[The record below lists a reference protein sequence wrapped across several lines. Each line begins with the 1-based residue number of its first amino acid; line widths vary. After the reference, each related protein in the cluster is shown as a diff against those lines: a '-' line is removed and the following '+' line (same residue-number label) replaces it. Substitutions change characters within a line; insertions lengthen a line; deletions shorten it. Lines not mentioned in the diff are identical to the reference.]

1 VRLNDPE
8 VVRAEYAEE
17 SRLEERI
24 AVWQDLTGPNP
35 RELAL
40 EAVAEGRPGRVL
52 EVGCGQGWASE
63 WIKEELGAEVVA
75 VDQSERMVELTRRRG
90 VDARVGDVQELPFED
105 ESFDAALAAWMLYH
119 VPDLDRGLAEL
130 ARVLRPGGRL
140 VAVTNAPESLR
151 ELWTLLRADR
161 TPFLIAGFHSDN
173 GAEILRRH
181 FQRVE
186 ERQAAG
192 TVTFA
197 DPEAVQRYVDSL
209 VTVSAT
215 VPPFEGELVCSRR
228 STIFV
233 AEKQ

>member
-24 AVWQDLTGPNP
+24 AAWEGLTGPNP

-40 EAVAEGRPGRVL
+40 EAVAEARPRRVL

-63 WIKEELGAEVVA
+63 WIKDELGAEVIA

-90 VDARVGDVQELPFED
+90 VDARVGDVQDLPFED
-105 ESFDAALAAWMLYH
+105 ESFDAGLAAWMLYH
-119 VPDLDRGLAEL
+119 VADLDRGLSEL
-130 ARVLRPGGRL
+130 ARVLRPGARL
-140 VAVTNAPESLR
+140 VAVTNAPESLH
-151 ELWTLLRADR
+151 ELWTLLGADR

-181 FQRVE
+181 FQHVE
-186 ERQAAG
+186 ARQAAG

-197 DPEAVQRYVDSL
+197 DREAVQRYVDSL

-215 VPPFEGELVCSRR
+215 VPPFEGDLVCSRR

>member
-1 VRLNDPE
+1 VRLNDSE

-24 AVWQDLTGPNP
+24 AAWQSLSGPNP
-35 RELAL
+35 REVAL
-40 EAVAEGRPGRVL
+40 QAVAEARPRRVL

-63 WIKEELGAEVVA
+63 WIQAELGAEVVA
-75 VDQSERMVELTRRRG
+75 IDQSERMVELTRARG
-90 VDARVGDVQELPFED
+90 VDARIGDVQDLAFQD

-119 VPDLDRGLAEL
+119 VPDLDRGLSEL

-140 VAVTNAPESLR
+140 VAVTNAPDSLQ
-151 ELWTLLRADR
+151 ELWTLLNADR
-161 TPFLIAGFHSDN
+161 TPFISAGFHSEN
-173 GAEILRRH
+173 GAEILSGH
-181 FQRVE
+181 FGHVE
-186 ERQAAG
+186 AREAAG

-197 DPEAVQRYVDSL
+197 DSEAVQRYVDSL

-215 VPPFEGELVCSRR
+215 VPEFEGELVCSRR

>member
-24 AVWQDLTGPNP
+24 AAWQDLTGPNP

-90 VDARVGDVQELPFED
+90 VDARVGDVQDLPFED
-105 ESFDAALAAWMLYH
+105 ESFDAVLAAWMLYH
-119 VPDLDRGLAEL
+119 VPDLDSGLAEL
-130 ARVLRPGGRL
+130 ARVLRRGGRL
-140 VAVTNAPESLR
+140 VAVTNAPESLH

-181 FQRVE
+181 FQHVE
-186 ERQAAG
+186 ERQAVG

-215 VPPFEGELVCSRR
+215 VPPFDGELVCSRR